1 MWHKL
6 CECTDTWIV
15 IFVTHSNMTS
25 AAPSFSFFPF
35 WKQSQHHRE
44 RHKGGHVWKVYR
56 DYINHLIWFDLK
68 IQYNLIGTTK
78 ISDLRMVMRSL
89 FFSRIKIIFWKVL
102 RMDILIYIFYLP
114 WSDNFDL
121 FELPSIVGSGHNSD
135 VIQEMDDW

>member
-1 MWHKL
+1 MKCSLMYIQQCKTWFLDTINYKT
-6 CECTDTWIV
+6 ETWIYILCNLNIQV
-15 IFVTHSNMTS
+15 EPYLYSTI
-25 AAPSFSFFPF
+25 A
-35 WKQSQHHRE
+35 Q
-44 RHKGGHVWKVYR
+44 
-56 DYINHLIWFDLK
+56 YINQIIWFDLK

-121 FELPSIVGSGHNSD
+121 FELPSMVGSGHNSD
-135 VIQEMDDW
+135 VIQEMDDS